1 MTLTTGSRVGP
12 YQLQD
17 RVASTESGE
26 RFTASEPGL
35 DRSVSV
41 VITPLPADQAGRD
54 PIRARARA
62 FAGLA
67 DARLLPVYGQGD
79 DDAVI
84 WLTTRQLDGR
94 SLADVSRLEPAQA
107 ARLGGQLANQLAALA
122 EVGLAPARL
131 GPEDVVIEGE
141 GATARAWIVP
151 DPGRATTDSSSA
163 ATEALVHLLDE
174 RAGKKLIADPPSDP
188 GELAAALAPLG
199 ARTAPHRRR
208 RALILVA
215 VALAV
220 GGLAAGLALS
230 LGSGDSGQRRTK
242 ETVIARVVAR
252 IPLNAV
258 PYSIVASDRGVW
270 AVTVDG
276 LLVHVDP
283 KTNRVVGNPTKLL
296 PDKSYPIFF
305 TRGNAL
311 YLAAGDL
318 IRLDA
323 RTGRVLRRTHV
334 RGKQPFI
341 ASLFAT
347 GDSVWATVSEQSN
360 FAESLVRYDPLTL
373 RELSRS
379 KPFGS
384 APVLALVDRRFTLA
398 VNPADGTLTKISP
411 SGQMRKIAVSAGIQT
426 AYRSVFS
433 GRRLWIP
440 THIDQ
445 TLAEVDPVHLVVERV
460 VHVRGW
466 TSSSAAGDGSIWVL
480 TERPSRIYRVDSA
493 SARLLG
499 GPLPAPAKSVQVTF
513 GAGSLWVDDPASK
526 ALIRLAPTTPAPAPA
541 PLPPSNLT
549 LREGPVP
556 VQKRLIDRAAVPR
569 FSVETHDPGWL
580 AGPVMPD
587 SLQFEPMTIPD
598 SGVVLSL
605 LETPAAVFDASGRLT
620 RVRTAGQFL
629 AALRRNPKLTVSGLS
644 ETTLGGVHGIRAT
657 VRAHPKPPYPSVCGA
672 QACVLIAPTTQGT
685 MTLLGGKTDELTFVN
700 RGGKLVMVDLS
711 YGGPQSGKVIAR
723 GRRLIASLRFE
734 Q

>member
-1 MTLTTGSRVGP
+1 MTLATGSRVGP

-79 DDAVI
+79 DDAVL
-84 WLTTRQLDGR
+84 WLSTRHLEGQ

-131 GPEDVVIEGE
+131 RPEDVVIEGE
-141 GATARAWIVP
+141 GATARAWLVP
-151 DPGRATTDSSSA
+151 DPGRATADSSSA
-163 ATEALVHLLDE
+163 ATQALVRLLDE
-174 RAGKKLIADPPSDP
+174 RARKKLIADPPSDP
-188 GELAAALAPLG
+188 GELAEALAPLG

-208 RALILVA
+208 ALVLVA

-220 GGLAAGLALS
+220 GGVAAGLALS
-230 LGSGDSGQRRTK
+230 LGSGDSGQRTTK
-242 ETVIARVVAR
+242 EKVIARVVAK

-283 KTNRVVGNPTKLL
+283 KTNRVVGNPTKVL

-311 YLAAGDL
+311 YLAAADL
-318 IRLDA
+318 IRLNA

-341 ASLFAT
+341 ASLFVT

-384 APVLALVDRRFTLA
+384 APFLALVDRRFTLA
-398 VNPADGTLTKISP
+398 VNPGNGTLTKISP

-433 GRRLWIP
+433 ARRLWIP

-460 VHVRGW
+460 VHLRGW

-499 GPLPAPAKSVQVTF
+499 LPLPAPAKSVQVTF

-541 PLPPSNLT
+541 PLPPNDLT

-556 VQKRLIDRAAVPR
+556 LQERLIDRAAVPQ

-598 SGVVLSL
+598 TGVVLSL
-605 LETPAAVFDASGRLT
+605 LKTPAAVFDASGRLI
-620 RVRTAGQFL
+620 RARTAEQFL
-629 AALRRNPKLTVSGLS
+629 AVLRRNPKLTVSGLS
-644 ETTLGGVHGIRAT
+644 ETTLGGVPATRAT

-672 QACVLIAPTTQGT
+672 QACVLIAPITQGT
-685 MTLLGGKTDELTFVN
+685 MYLLGGKTDELTFVN
-700 RGGKLVMVDLS
+700 RGGKLVIVDLS

>member
-1 MTLTTGSRVGP
+1 MVGRWP
-12 YQLQD
+12 T
-17 RVASTESGE
+17 S
-26 RFTASEPGL
+26 
-35 DRSVSV
+35 
-41 VITPLPADQAGRD
+41 ADSNQ
-54 PIRARARA
+54 PK
-62 FAGLA
+62 
-67 DARLLPVYGQGD
+67 
-79 DDAVI
+79 
-84 WLTTRQLDGR
+84 
-94 SLADVSRLEPAQA
+94 A

-188 GELAAALAPLG
+188 GELAAALAPARSPDGPAQKTQG
-199 ARTAPHRRR
+199 A
-208 RALILVA
+208 LVLVA

-230 LGSGDSGQRRTK
+230 LGSGDSGQRETK

-398 VNPADGTLTKISP
+398 VNPGNGTLTKISP

-426 AYRSVFS
+426 AYRSVFNA
-433 GRRLWIP
+433 RRLWIP

-445 TLAEVDPVHLVVERV
+445 TLAEVDPCLHLVVERV

-466 TSSSAAGDGSIWVL
+466 TSSSAAGEGSIWVL
-480 TERPSRIYRVDSA
+480 TERPNRIYRVDSA

-499 GPLPAPAKSVQVTF
+499 RPVPAPPKSVQVTF

-541 PLPPSNLT
+541 PLPPNDLS
-549 LREGPVP
+549 LRQGPVP
-556 VQKRLIDRAAVPR
+556 VQKRLIDRTAVPR
-569 FSVETHDPGWL
+569 FSVEAHDPGWL

-598 SGVVLSL
+598 LGAVLSL
-605 LETPAAVFDASGRLT
+605 LKTPTAVFDASGRLT

-629 AALRRNPKLTVSGLS
+629 AALRRNPKLTVSRSS
-644 ETTLGGVHGIRAT
+644 ETTLGGVRGIRAT
-657 VRAHPKPPYPSVCGA
+657 VRAHPKPPYPSLCGA
-672 QACVLIAPTTQGT
+672 QACVLIAPITQGT

-700 RGGKLVMVDLS
+700 RGGTLVIVDLS

>member
-35 DRSVSV
+35 DRPVSV
-41 VITPLPADQAGRD
+41 VITPLPVDQAGRD
-54 PIRARARA
+54 AIHARARV

-79 DDAVI
+79 DDAVL
-84 WLTTRQLDGR
+84 WLTTRHLEGQ
-94 SLADVSRLEPAQA
+94 SLAAVSRLEPAQA
-107 ARLGGQLANQLAALA
+107 ARLGGQLANQLVALA

-131 GPEDVVIEGE
+131 GPGDVLIEGE
-141 GATARAWIVP
+141 GATARAWLVP
-151 DPGRATTDSSSA
+151 DPGRATADSASA
-163 ATEALVHLLDE
+163 ATQALVRLLDE
-174 RAGKKLIADPPSDP
+174 RARKKLIADPPSDP
-188 GELAAALAPLG
+188 GELAEALAPLG
-199 ARTAPHRRR
+199 ARPALHRR
-208 RALILVA
+208 RALVLVA

-230 LGSGDSGQRRTK
+230 LGSGDSGQRKTK

-283 KTNRVVGNPTKLL
+283 KTNRVVGNPAKVL

-311 YLAAGDL
+311 YLAAADL
-318 IRLDA
+318 IRLNA

-384 APVLALVDRRFTLA
+384 APFLALVDRRFTLA
-398 VNPADGTLTKISP
+398 VNPGNGTLTKISP

-433 GRRLWIP
+433 AGRLWIP

-445 TLAEVDPVHLVVERV
+445 TLAEVDPVHLAVERV
-460 VHVRGW
+460 VHLGGW

-480 TERPSRIYRVDSA
+480 TERPSRIYRVGSA

-499 GPLPAPAKSVQVTF
+499 QPLPAPAKSVQVTF

-541 PLPPSNLT
+541 PLPPNDLT

-556 VQKRLIDRAAVPR
+556 LQERLIDRAAVPR

-598 SGVVLSL
+598 TGVVLSL
-605 LETPAAVFDASGRLT
+605 LKTPAAVFDASGRLI
-620 RVRTAGQFL
+620 RARTAEQFL
-629 AALRRNPKLTVSGLS
+629 AVLRRNPKLTVSGLS
-644 ETTLGGVHGIRAT
+644 ETTLGGVHGTRAT
-657 VRAHPKPPYPSVCGA
+657 VKAHPKPPYPSVCGA
-672 QACVLIAPTTQGT
+672 QACVVIAPITQGT

-700 RGGKLVMVDLS
+700 RGGKLVIVDLS
-711 YGGPQSGKVIAR
+711 YGGPQSGKVRAR